1 MCCQNHKC
9 GSFDLIRRWSRAVNV
24 TWLHPAYSTEC
35 STFSC
40 AVNGCCE
47 CRTTCVSVTDFV
59 DANAVFP
66 LVSSVFRGEPQTS
79 ESGSVPSI
87 CRHHAFVMWRRFH
100 GRREVLKERGLDELS
115 AHPSWTI
122 VTQSMWSLKCHLPRM
137 KKHHIF
143 CIYTHFLGNLLAHPG
158 NRYIVC

>member
-1 MCCQNHKC
+1 MTRRSSLFSLEMDWWRIHWQPANPARGTNHHSVTLC
-9 GSFDLIRRWSRAVNV
+9 WTAGCVSNPQRAVQN
-24 TWLHPAYSTEC
+24 STQIGQHEH
-35 STFSC
+35 
-40 AVNGCCE
+40 N
-47 CRTTCVSVTDFV
+47 
-59 DANAVFP
+59 
-66 LVSSVFRGEPQTS
+66 VFRGEPQTS